1 MKTCQNMTSFGRFSF
16 VTKCLAVIVAMAS
29 LPIGT
34 KGLSNDT
41 KNNSMTAFQ
50 EGKITIKDIPIGL

>member
-1 MKTCQNMTSFGRFSF
+1 MMTSFERFSF

-29 LPIGT
+29 LPNDT

-41 KNNSMTAFQ
+41 KNNSMTALQ
-50 EGKITIKDIPIGL
+50 EGKIAMKEIPIGL

>member
-1 MKTCQNMTSFGRFSF
+1 MMTSFERFSF

-29 LPIGT
+29 LPNDT

-50 EGKITIKDIPIGL
+50 KGKIAMKEIPLGL

>member
-1 MKTCQNMTSFGRFSF
+1 MMTSFERFSF

-29 LPIGT
+29 LPNDT

-50 EGKITIKDIPIGL
+50 EGKIAMKEISPGL

>member
-1 MKTCQNMTSFGRFSF
+1 MMTSFERFSF

-50 EGKITIKDIPIGL
+50 EGKITIKEIPIGL

>member
-1 MKTCQNMTSFGRFSF
+1 MTSFGLFSF

-29 LPIGT
+29 LPNGT

-50 EGKITIKDIPIGL
+50 EGKITIKEIPIGL

>member
-1 MKTCQNMTSFGRFSF
+1 MMTSFERFSF

-29 LPIGT
+29 LPNDT

-50 EGKITIKDIPIGL
+50 EGKITIKEIPIGL

>member
-1 MKTCQNMTSFGRFSF
+1 MTSFGRFSF

-50 EGKITIKDIPIGL
+50 EGKITIKNIPIGL

>member
-1 MKTCQNMTSFGRFSF
+1 MMTSFERFSF

-29 LPIGT
+29 LPNDT

-50 EGKITIKDIPIGL
+50 EGKIAIKEIPIGL